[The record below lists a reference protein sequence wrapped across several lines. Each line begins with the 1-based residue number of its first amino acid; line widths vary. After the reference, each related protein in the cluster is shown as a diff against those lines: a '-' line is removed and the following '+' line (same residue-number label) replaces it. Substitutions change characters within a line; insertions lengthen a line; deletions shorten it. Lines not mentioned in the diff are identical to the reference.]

1 MKIKNMKIGI
11 DIRCLSEGRRTG
23 VEEYSLNLLEKILK
37 EDSDNKYVL
46 FLNSW
51 KKPKLEIDFLKNH
64 KNVELKI
71 SRFPNKILNFF
82 LWYFDWPK
90 LDKLIGG
97 VDVFFMPNLN
107 FVALSPKVKL
117 ILTVH
122 DLSFEYYPETFSW
135 KRRLWHIFINPQKI
149 IRRADKVLAVSDST
163 RNDLIGFYKINPAK
177 VETVYNGVGEVFGR
191 IDRNDPKLLRIKE
204 KYALPFNF
212 ILFLG
217 TFEPRKNIGGI
228 VRAYE
233 RMRQEGGSQ
242 LEKYKLVIAGSEGWK
257 SAKLKREIKKSSL
270 AKDIYQV
277 KFIDEEDKV
286 FVYNL
291 AALFVYP
298 SFFEGFGLPP
308 LEAIKCGVP
317 VIVSDNS
324 SMVETV
330 GEAGILTDAFSADEI
345 ALAMKEFLIDKEL
358 KKEFYPAGIR
368 QAQKFTWTKAAKK
381 FLEIVKKI

>member
-37 EDSDNKYVL
+37 EDNDNKYVL

-82 LWYFDWPK
+82 LWYFNWPK

-107 FVALSPKVKL
+107 FVALSLKVKL

-191 IDRNDPKLLRIKE
+191 IDRNDPRLLKIKE

-228 VRAYE
+228 VKAYE

-358 KKEFYPAGIR
+358 KNEFYPAGIR

>member
-1 MKIKNMKIGI
+1 MEIKNMKIGI

>member
-1 MKIKNMKIGI
+1 M
-11 DIRCLSEGRRTG
+11 
-23 VEEYSLNLLEKILK
+23 EEYSLNLLEKILK
-37 EDSDNKYVL
+37 EDNDNKYVL

-82 LWYFDWPK
+82 LWYFNWPK

-191 IDRNDPKLLRIKE
+191 IDRNDPRLLKIKE

-228 VRAYE
+228 VKAYE
-233 RMRQEGGSQ
+233 RMRQEGGNQ

-257 SAKLKREIKKSSL
+257 SAKLKREIRKSSL
-270 AKDIYQV
+270 AKDIYQI

>member
-1 MKIKNMKIGI
+1 MEIKNMKIGI

-191 IDRNDPKLLRIKE
+191 IDRNDPRLLKIKE

>member
-37 EDSDNKYVL
+37 EDNDNKYVL

-82 LWYFDWPK
+82 LWYFNWPK

-107 FVALSPKVKL
+107 FVALSLKVKL

-191 IDRNDPKLLRIKE
+191 IDRNDPRLLKIKE

>member
-1 MKIKNMKIGI
+1 MKIGI

-37 EDSDNKYVL
+37 EDSYNIYVL

-51 KKPKLEIDFLKNH
+51 KKPKFEIDFLKNH

-191 IDRNDPKLLRIKE
+191 IDRNDPRLLKIKE

-228 VRAYE
+228 VKAYE
-233 RMRQEGGSQ
+233 RMRQEGGNQ

>member
-1 MKIKNMKIGI
+1 M
-11 DIRCLSEGRRTG
+11 
-23 VEEYSLNLLEKILK
+23 EEYSLNLLEKILK

-51 KKPKLEIDFLKNH
+51 KKPKLEIDFLKNY

-191 IDRNDPKLLRIKE
+191 IDRNDPRLLKIKE

-228 VRAYE
+228 VKAYE
-233 RMRQEGGSQ
+233 RMRQEGGNQ

-257 SAKLKREIKKSSL
+257 SAKLKREIRKSSL
-270 AKDIYQV
+270 AKDIYQI

-345 ALAMKEFLIDKEL
+345 ALAMKEFLIDKDL

>member
-82 LWYFDWPK
+82 LWYFNWPK

-107 FVALSPKVKL
+107 FVALSLKVKL

-163 RNDLIGFYKINPAK
+163 RNDLIGFYKINQAK

-191 IDRNDPKLLRIKE
+191 IDRNDPRLLKIKE

-345 ALAMKEFLIDKEL
+345 ALAMKEFLIDKDL

>member
-37 EDSDNKYVL
+37 EDNDNKYVL

-82 LWYFDWPK
+82 LWYFNWPK

-107 FVALSPKVKL
+107 FVALSLKVKL

-191 IDRNDPKLLRIKE
+191 IDRNDSRLLKIKE

-358 KKEFYPAGIR
+358 KNEFYPAGIR

>member
-37 EDSDNKYVL
+37 EDNDNKYVL

-82 LWYFDWPK
+82 LWYFNWPK

-107 FVALSPKVKL
+107 FVALSLKVKL

-163 RNDLIGFYKINPAK
+163 RNDLIGFYKINQAK

-191 IDRNDPKLLRIKE
+191 IDRNDPRLLKIKE

-358 KKEFYPAGIR
+358 KNEFYPAGIR

>member
-37 EDSDNKYVL
+37 EDNDNKYVL

-51 KKPKLEIDFLKNH
+51 KKPKLEIDFLKNY

-191 IDRNDPKLLRIKE
+191 IDRNDPRLLKIKE

-228 VRAYE
+228 VKAYE
-233 RMRQEGGSQ
+233 RMRQEGGNQ

-257 SAKLKREIKKSSL
+257 SAKLKREIRKSSL
-270 AKDIYQV
+270 AKDIYQI

-345 ALAMKEFLIDKEL
+345 ALAMKEFLIDKDL

>member
-37 EDSDNKYVL
+37 EDNDNKYVL

-191 IDRNDPKLLRIKE
+191 IDRNDSRLLKIKE

-217 TFEPRKNIGGI
+217 TFEPRKNISGI
-228 VRAYE
+228 VKAYE
-233 RMRQEGGSQ
+233 RMRQEGGNQ

-257 SAKLKREIKKSSL
+257 SAKLKREIRKSSL

>member
-1 MKIKNMKIGI
+1 MEIKNMKIGI

-177 VETVYNGVGEVFGR
+177 LETVYNGVGEVFGR
-191 IDRNDPKLLRIKE
+191 IDRNDPRLLRIKE

-228 VRAYE
+228 VKAYE

>member
-37 EDSDNKYVL
+37 EDNDNKYVL

-82 LWYFDWPK
+82 LWYFNWPK

-107 FVALSPKVKL
+107 FVALSLKVKL

-163 RNDLIGFYKINPAK
+163 RNDLIGFYKINQAK

-191 IDRNDPKLLRIKE
+191 IDRNDPRLLKIKE

-345 ALAMKEFLIDKEL
+345 ALAMKEFLIDKDL

>member
-1 MKIKNMKIGI
+1 MEIKNMKIGI

-191 IDRNDPKLLRIKE
+191 IDRNDSRLLKIKE

>member
-51 KKPKLEIDFLKNH
+51 KKPKLEIDFLKNY

-191 IDRNDPKLLRIKE
+191 IDRNDPRLLKIKE

-228 VRAYE
+228 VKAYE
-233 RMRQEGGSQ
+233 RMRQEGGNQ

-257 SAKLKREIKKSSL
+257 SAKLKREIRKSSL
-270 AKDIYQV
+270 AKDIYQI

-345 ALAMKEFLIDKEL
+345 ALAMKEFLIDKDL

>member
-1 MKIKNMKIGI
+1 MEIKNMKIGI

-345 ALAMKEFLIDKEL
+345 ALAMKEFLIDKDL

>member
-37 EDSDNKYVL
+37 EDNDNKYVL

-82 LWYFDWPK
+82 LWYFNWPK

-107 FVALSPKVKL
+107 FVALSLKVKL

-191 IDRNDPKLLRIKE
+191 IDRNDSRLLKIKE

>member
-1 MKIKNMKIGI
+1 MEIKNMKIGI

-191 IDRNDPKLLRIKE
+191 IDRNDSRLLKIKE

-228 VRAYE
+228 VKAYE
-233 RMRQEGGSQ
+233 RMRQEGGNQ

>member
-1 MKIKNMKIGI
+1 MEIKNMKIGI

-191 IDRNDPKLLRIKE
+191 IDRNDSRLLKIKE

-228 VRAYE
+228 VKAYE
-233 RMRQEGGSQ
+233 RMRQEGGNQ

-257 SAKLKREIKKSSL
+257 SAKLKREIRKSSL